1 VGGDRYVAPWGCFF
15 GGGGVISVLLVDDQP
30 LLRRGFR
37 MILEAEDGLTVAGEA
52 GDGAEAVALAA
63 QLRPDVVLMDIRMPG
78 TDGIAATR
86 RITAAEP
93 SVRVLVLTTFDLDE
107 YAFGALQAGAS
118 GFLLKDVRPHEL
130 VAAVRTVASGDAVVS
145 PRVTRRLLEEYATSL
160 PVNAAAADDA
170 GPGPD
175 RFPQLAT
182 LTERERE
189 VLEVVAQ
196 GLSNTEIATSLFVS
210 ETTVKSHVG
219 RILAK
224 LGLRDR
230 VQIVVLAYE
239 SGLVKPG
246 RSKALYLTD
255 RFAAWLVLRLARP
268 ALLVT
273 PLALGGRHR
282 HCARRRAL
290 VPQARHPGRDAPG
303 GEIFPGQ
310 VAPTALVGTALE
322 SPARAQPAEGADEG
336 LHHPADGTPGAG
348 PALGR

>member
-1 VGGDRYVAPWGCFF
+1 
-15 GGGGVISVLLVDDQP
+15 VISVLLVDDQP

-37 MILEAEDGLTVAGEA
+37 MILEAEDGVTVAGEA
-52 GDGAEAVALAA
+52 GDGAEAVALARS
-63 QLRPDVVLMDIRMPG
+63 LRPDVVLMDIRMPG
-78 TDGIAATR
+78 TDGIEATR
-86 RITAAEP
+86 RITAADP

-145 PRVTRRLLEEYATSL
+145 PRVTRRLLEEYAAQL
-160 PVNAAAADDA
+160 PVNAGGAR
-170 GPGPD
+170 PD
-175 RFPQLAT
+175 RYPQLAS

-196 GLSNTEIATSLFVS
+196 GLSNTEIASLLFVS

-246 RSKALYLTD
+246 
-255 RFAAWLVLRLARP
+255 
-268 ALLVT
+268 
-273 PLALGGRHR
+273 
-282 HCARRRAL
+282 
-290 VPQARHPGRDAPG
+290 
-303 GEIFPGQ
+303 
-310 VAPTALVGTALE
+310 TAK
-322 SPARAQPAEGADEG
+322 P
-336 LHHPADGTPGAG
+336 
-348 PALGR
+348 